1 MLLTR
6 SMISMENIIALQEEY
21 IQQYIKEKSRA
32 VFEESNKKLLGEE
45 WKLIQYTRVSDE
57 LKLKCQYPHE
67 SGRTCN
73 KSIKNIY
80 TIMSDSGKQLKVGGS
95 CLNKVVPVKKID
107 QIMKK
112 AEEIKSTVN
121 AINKRYYNVPKKHFT
136 LLQKQEIIQRANEE
150 GILPSDV
157 QMLIDQGVLLP
168 EAIYSGLEHNLF
180 NLSQNRKL
188 LKKQLEEERKRK
200 QQAAKEYAKR
210 KQTIAKREKERHK
223 IIPNE
228 LIELV
233 SSKPRHIALQEVM
246 SEATKKVGI
255 EKINTRGDAK
265 KICEIAINA
274 YYSFG
279 RDKLIKFIRYS
290 EVVREVGYHFSLKS
304 DERDKFL
311 TLTFEHAK
319 TYLKENGF
327 EIVSEKKKDFLFK

>member
-1 MLLTR
+1 
-6 SMISMENIIALQEEY
+6 MENIIALQEEY

-136 LLQKQEIIQRANEE
+136 LLQKQEIIQRANEVGYATPKVDVRAVIFKSDCILLVKEKADGKWSLPGGWGDIGLTPSEVAVKEVREEAGFDVKAHKLLAVFDKKCHPHPPSPYHVYKFFIQCDIVGGQARE
-150 GILPSDV
+150 GIETDDVAFFSKDDLPPLSV
-157 QMLIDQGVLLP
+157 ERNTESQIQIAFQYLVHP
-168 EAIYSGLEHNLF
+168 E
-180 NLSQNRKL
+180 
-188 LKKQLEEERKRK
+188 
-200 QQAAKEYAKR
+200 
-210 KQTIAKREKERHK
+210 T
-223 IIPNE
+223 P
-228 LIELV
+228 
-233 SSKPRHIALQEVM
+233 
-246 SEATKKVGI
+246 
-255 EKINTRGDAK
+255 
-265 KICEIAINA
+265 
-274 YYSFG
+274 
-279 RDKLIKFIRYS
+279 
-290 EVVREVGYHFSLKS
+290 
-304 DERDKFL
+304 
-311 TLTFEHAK
+311 
-319 TYLKENGF
+319 TYF
-327 EIVSEKKKDFLFK
+327 D